1 MALRDEWVAKTIQ
14 TVGGVARGRAASRN
28 GMSREGTPGRSLL
41 VVFSFHHTISQP
53 LFFAFTPL
61 LTFSHDILTP
71 AAILI
76 CPARSI
82 LCFNRRAMAS
92 GPSVWS
98 GKDPLFAV
106 AITLSGRARV
116 VDNESHHSLTHRLFA
131 FSSTTFIISIRLSL
145 HHTALHCIA
154 SHRIASHRHRHL
166 LYPHRHIHSSRPS
179 PALSLPQ
186 PLATH
191 ATLEHSAIV
200 STHGLATHPIDRLRR
215 A

>member
-154 SHRIASHRHRHL
+154 SHRIAS
-166 LYPHRHIHSSRPS
+166 PS
-179 PALSLPQ
+179 PLAIPASTYPQFATQSSTLSTP
-186 PLATH
+186 ATR
-191 ATLEHSAIV
+191 HSR
-200 STHGLATHPIDRLRR
+200 HPRTFGNRLDTRISNTSH
-215 A
+215 